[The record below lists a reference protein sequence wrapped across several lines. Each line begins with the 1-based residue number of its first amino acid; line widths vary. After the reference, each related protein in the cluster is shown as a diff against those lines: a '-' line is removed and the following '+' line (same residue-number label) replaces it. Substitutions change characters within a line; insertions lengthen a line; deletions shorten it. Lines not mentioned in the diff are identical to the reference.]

1 MREAA
6 VGNRL
11 ATIFS
16 GRPTAE
22 QAARAELCAAIE
34 AYKAAG
40 LELESKNAA
49 VQRLHSVIADAGV
62 AERAAEQAEAA
73 ATSAA
78 AAWASAGANAATAD
92 QTLIDL
98 SLKRRQEAN
107 VALVRAKGAQQA
119 LPGAQHAVEGA
130 ARARNEAGDRVH
142 RAVGAV
148 LSALLQPHVAK
159 LNQARRRY
167 LEAYTTLHSVEY
179 VINYGWGS
187 AHPWHVVAPPDAA
200 LSNAL
205 DDLGMPVE
213 TIRCGRGT
221 HPPAPK
227 ISSEPWAQLA
237 RRLATDADATFD
249 QG

>member
-1 MREAA
+1 VRA
-6 VGNRL
+6 VTNL
-11 ATIFS
+11 LKVFS
-16 GRPTAE
+16 GQPTAE
-22 QAARAELCAAIE
+22 EAARAELRAAIE

-49 VQRLHSVIADAGV
+49 VQRLHLVIAAAGV

-92 QTLIDL
+92 QTLIDV

-119 LPGAQHAVEGA
+119 LPGAQHAVERA

-159 LNQARRRY
+159 LNQARRKY

-179 VINYGWGS
+179 VINYSWGS
-187 AHPWHVVAPPDAA
+187 AHPWHGLAPHDAA
-200 LSNAL
+200 LSTAL

-213 TIRCGRGT
+213 TLRCGRGT
-221 HPPAPK
+221 RPETPK
-227 ISSEPWAQLA
+227 VASEAWAALA
-237 RRLATDADATFD
+237 RRLESDPDAAFSDNV
-249 QG
+249 